1 MIGIPV
7 GYFSDRYSKS
17 KIVYIGGI
25 VTFINVIFTSLLV
38 IWIGND
44 HKNGL
49 NDESLNIKF
58 YLLLVVMALW
68 GGVSGLIN
76 GPVMALFANST
87 PLGFYKLNLYII
99 YLPLIKMKFIFFYD
113 F

>member
-1 MIGIPV
+1 MIGLPV

-17 KIVYIGGI
+17 KIVYFGGI
-25 VTFINVIFTSLLV
+25 VTFLNVIFTSLLV

-49 NDESLNIKF
+49 NDQSLDIKF

-87 PLGFYKLNLYII
+87 PLGYKKIH
-99 YLPLIKMKFIFFYD
+99 IKNIFSL
-113 F
+113 

>member
-1 MIGIPV
+1 
-7 GYFSDRYSKS
+7 
-17 KIVYIGGI
+17 VYIGGI
-25 VTFINVIFTSLLV
+25 VTFLNVIFTSLLV

-44 HKNGL
+44 HRNGL
-49 NDESLNIKF
+49 HDQSLDIKF

-87 PLGFYKLNLYII
+87 PLGFYII
-99 YLPLIKMKFIFFYD
+99 NIKYYFPLKKI
-113 F
+113 